1 MEIKI
6 AIIFLQLQT
15 LQRRATLA
23 RTGRNTDEVGL
34 PQEIKACQRPKRKA
48 KRKYNNKNM
57 LTSKNWRCRSWQRP
71 A

>member
-15 LQRRATLA
+15 LQRRTTLA

-34 PQEIKACQRPKRKA
+34 PQEIKLCQKPKK
-48 KRKYNNKNM
+48 K
-57 LTSKNWRCRSWQRP
+57 S
-71 A
+71 